1 MDQAFDP
8 TIPRAR
14 SAAVQQLT
22 PNSSASDEQN
32 RAPAPAP
39 APATRVVASCDL
51 CRRRKVKCDRGNPCS
66 NCLRSGATC
75 VSSTSLRVPRGRKGG
90 RRKPDAELLKRIAKL
105 ENLVKNLESD
115 NDRVTPAARAPKARD
130 VQPACGESDV
140 GNVSMRLAKS
150 PESTHS
156 SPKDNLDRYL
166 GSSFWIALSDE
177 VRLPACLQVR
187 WRLPRFL
194 R

>member
-1 MDQAFDP
+1 MDQASDS
-8 TIPRAR
+8 TIPQAS

-32 RAPAPAP
+32 RVP

-51 CRRRKVKCDRGNPCS
+51 CRRRKIKCDRGHPCS

-75 VSSTSLRVPRGRKGG
+75 VSSTTSRVPRGRKGG

-115 NDRVTPAARAPKARD
+115 NDGVPPAVKVPKAKD
-130 VQPACGESDV
+130 VQPTYRESDIK
-140 GNVSMRLAKS
+140 NVTMRQAKS

-177 VRLPACLQVR
+177 VRLSPCFQVR
-187 WRLPRFL
+187 CRLPRCL

>member
-8 TIPRAR
+8 SIRRTS
-14 SAAVQQLT
+14 SAAAQQLT
-22 PNSSASDEQN
+22 PSSSVSDEQN

-39 APATRVVASCDL
+39 RIVASCDL

-75 VSSTSLRVPRGRKGG
+75 VSSTPPRVPRGRKGG

-105 ENLVKNLESD
+105 ENLVKHLESD
-115 NDRVTPAARAPKARD
+115 NDGVTPAARAPKVKD
-130 VQPACGESDV
+130 VQPAYGESDTGIV
-140 GNVSMRLAKS
+140 TMRQVKS

-177 VRLPACLQVR
+177 VRLSPCFEVR
-187 WRLPRFL
+187 WRLPRCL